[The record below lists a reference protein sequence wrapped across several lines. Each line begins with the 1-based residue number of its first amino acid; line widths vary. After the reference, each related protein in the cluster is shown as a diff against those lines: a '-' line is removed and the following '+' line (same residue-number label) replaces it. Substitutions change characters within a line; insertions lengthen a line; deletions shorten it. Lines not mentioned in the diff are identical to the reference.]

1 MTFYICSCSH
11 MCFWMIDL
19 QLHPKYFFIHLN
31 QSGNSRAEK
40 WSQCWSVRNCVPLT
54 GGNPHMT
61 TMLKCPVLQHYMFT
75 ASNTKTVLPFGT
87 IVDWAKIY
95 PISFTWIYLGSEL
108 RVAVVC
114 SALSHYLVHY
124 HSYFLS
130 PIFISCLKVKISL
143 IPGGQ
148 IFRAKSD
155 FTWIFTHIPWTVIT
169 YPQFPVRGHPSSFC
183 SSHCAIHHLDIS
195 SLPNLIT
202 NH

>member
-19 QLHPKYFFIHLN
+19 QLHPKYFFLIHLN
-31 QSGNSRAEK
+31 QFGNSRAEK
-40 WSQCWSVRNCVPLT
+40 LSQCWSVRNCVPLT
-54 GGNPHMT
+54 GGNRHTT

-75 ASNTKTVLPFGT
+75 ASNTKTVLPWT

-114 SALSHYLVHY
+114 GALSHYLVHY

-130 PIFISCLKVKISL
+130 PIFISCLKVKIRGKSSVLKVISHEFSCIFHGQSL
-143 IPGGQ
+143 H
-148 IFRAKSD
+148 
-155 FTWIFTHIPWTVIT
+155 T
-169 YPQFPVRGHPSSFC
+169 PSSL
-183 SSHCAIHHLDIS
+183 SVGI
-195 SLPNLIT
+195 LPVFVPVIVLYIIWI
-202 NH
+202 